1 MISVM
6 KDRPLVR
13 ALTPDDVPLMREL
26 LALFGRAFDDVES
39 YSAHQPDDGY
49 LEKLL
54 NSKTFIAITA
64 LAGRKVIGGLAG
76 YVLPKFEQ
84 ARSEFYIYDL
94 AVDEPYRRKGVA
106 TAIVE
111 KLKEIAASRGI
122 YAIFVQADLD
132 DEPAIALYTA
142 LGNREDVLHFDIAP
156 RKSAG

>member
-54 NSKTFIAITA
+54 NSETFIAITA
-64 LAGRKVIGGLAG
+64 LREGRRSAGLRGTFSLSSNRPVG
-76 YVLPKFEQ
+76 VL
-84 ARSEFYIYDL
+84 IYDL
-94 AVDEPYRRKGVA
+94 AVDEPYRREGVA

>member
-13 ALTPDDVPLMREL
+13 ALTPDDVPLMRQL

-39 YSAHQPDDGY
+39 YSSHQPDDGY

-54 NSKTFIAITA
+54 NSETFIAIAA
-64 LAGRKVIGGLAG
+64 LAEANAIGGLAG

-84 ARSEFYIYDL
+84 ARSELYIYDL
-94 AVDEPYRRKGVA
+94 AVDEPYRRQGVA

-142 LGNREDVLHFDIAP
+142 LGNREDALHFDIAP